1 MSDSATSP
9 VAASTATSA
18 DRIVL
23 SRGAHTER
31 LVAALTHM
39 RETLHTPEEDF
50 TRALAQAGADKAAT
64 GAREGTIRTAAG
76 AQESRASSENPAQP
90 DPLRAARLDFVA
102 HSLLRDHVSPARAL
116 EPNASDPGAASS
128 SRVEPAAAVPDV
140 ADPDEMADLRTPA
153 RCRQFGTARH
163 AGHQGSRPVAG
174 QFRAARSARSDAH
187 AATSRSGRVSGRMR
201 IPGGWPRADTADGG
215 EDE

>member
-140 ADPDEMADLRTPA
+140 ADPDEMADLRTRLDADSSAPPA
-153 RCRQFGTARH
+153 TPDIKAL
-163 AGHQGSRPVAG
+163 
-174 QFRAARSARSDAH
+174 ARSQDNFVPPEVLEAMRTRHLSLGARLGAH
-187 AATSRSGRVSGRMR
+187 AD
-201 IPGGWPRADTADGG
+201 PGGWPRADTADGG